1 MSVLNKLRHRLQPE
15 VKENTTYRHI
25 GGLAREIQLVREMVE
40 LPLKAP
46 QVFEHFGIQ
55 APKGILLYG
64 PPGSGKTL
72 IARAVA
78 AETDAHFIS
87 VNSAEIIRQHYGE
100 SEQRLR
106 EIFDEAKDY
115 PYSILFFDE
124 IDALAPNREQ
134 VTGEAEKRLVSELL
148 ALMDGVKSRGNI
160 VIIGATNLPNSLD
173 PALRRPGRLDREIE
187 IRPPSQAGRVEI
199 LQIHTQNTPLAADVN
214 LMKLAELTPGFLGAD
229 LALLCREAVMHSIR
243 HLSNAKAL
251 SDGAISAAE
260 LAQGK
265 VTMDNFRAALSSL
278 SLSSTRDVAREIPPV
293 DWADI
298 GGLNIEKALLQR
310 LVSLPFHYRQLLE
323 DTGITPTNGILLTG
337 KSGTGKTMLAYALAN
352 RNEMN
357 FIAVKGPELL
367 SKWVG
372 DSERGIRD
380 IFRKA
385 KQSAPCILF
394 FDEIDALIPQRTGND
409 SAGYVTERMV
419 SQFLTEIDD
428 LANKD
433 VLLLA
438 ATNRPDL
445 LDQSIIRAGRF
456 DHIIE
461 LPMPSD
467 ADRLAILQA
476 QLQGKSLA
484 EDVNLPDI
492 AAQTNGYTGADL
504 ATLVKIASFSALE
517 EMITQGKTDKLF
529 IRQKWMKQALDDME
543 KRKLIH

>member
-1 MSVLNKLRHRLQPE
+1 MSVINRLRQHLQPT
-15 VKENTTYRHI
+15 VKENTTYGHI
-25 GGLAREIQLVREMVE
+25 GGLDREIQLVREMVD

-124 IDALAPNREQ
+124 IDALAPNREE
-134 VTGEAEKRLVSELL
+134 VAGDAEKRLVSELL

-160 VIIGATNLPNSLD
+160 VIISATNLPNNLD

-187 IRPPSQAGRVEI
+187 IRPPSKEGRVEI
-199 LQIHTQNTPLAADVN
+199 LQIHTQNTPLANDVS
-214 LMKLAELTPGFLGAD
+214 LVKLAELTPGFLGAD

-243 HLSNAKAL
+243 HLPNAEKL
-251 SDGAISAAE
+251 LEGEISE
-260 LAQGK
+260 CDITQST

-293 DWADI
+293 DWTEI
-298 GGLNIEKALLQR
+298 GGLETEKKLLQR
-310 LVSLPFHYRQLLE
+310 LVSLPFEYRQLLE

-337 KSGTGKTMLAYALAN
+337 KSGTGKTMLAHALSN
-352 RNEMN
+352 QSEMN

-372 DSERGIRD
+372 DSERGIRE

-409 SAGYVTERMV
+409 SSGYVTERMV

-445 LDQSIIRAGRF
+445 LDQAIIRAGRF

-461 LPMPSD
+461 LPMPSES
-467 ADRLAILQA
+467 DRLAILTA
-476 QLQGKSLA
+476 QFHGKQLA
-484 EDVNLPDI
+484 GDVDLAQI
-492 AAQTNGYTGADL
+492 AAKTENYTGADL
-504 ATLVKIASFSALE
+504 ATLVKIACFSALE
-517 EMITQGKTDKLF
+517 DAIQQGERTKLT
-529 IRQKWMKQALDDME
+529 ISQKWIEQAWQEME
-543 KRKLIH
+543 KRK